1 MQLVAYGAQDV
12 YITGNPQITYFKVVY
27 RRHTNF
33 ATENIRLPLTNANFG
48 NTAYVVVTRNADLIT
63 QCYLEVKLPQIS
75 LPQGAT
81 ADQTANGRFA
91 WSRKIGHCLLDYYYI
106 DVGGTTMDKQ
116 YADWLNIWQELTL
129 SVDQQKNY
137 SKLIGDVP
145 ELTELARARADG
157 VFTDQYTLYLPL
169 QLWFCRNNGL
179 ALPLIALQ
187 YHEVRLYFKFRSF
200 DECVIYNQSIGS
212 PSALA
217 RSGSSTAASLDAAVS
232 IEYVYLDSDERRRF
246 AQVGHEYLIEQ
257 VQYSNDLAVTS
268 SNINQQM
275 YFNHPSKMLVWA
287 IKNGSYVG
295 GKFLGYA
302 AGADWSAP
310 IRSAATNLLLGQ
322 VQEATVGSGS
332 AQVFIG
338 TGAQAAATAA
348 CLAGYVAFPCSVVDP
363 TAPTAAHV
371 QGYVCRLAATQTY
384 MRPSATPSD
393 ASTDLNSRAALE
405 CSHYVVAAPSTSF
418 TVPAAPGGLATA
430 TVAFLNAGGSYAV
443 LPNIIVNALS
453 VITLSRPVQK
463 YADSRPSWVK
473 NFDLTV
479 NQHHNYGVLIDGT
492 VNPVQS
498 GNIKLNGQDR
508 FEVKE
513 GAFFNRLQPL
523 ECTDRSPADGINM
536 FSFGLKPLQH
546 QPSGACNMSR
556 IDTAQLVMN
565 LSGTKA
571 GLLSDAVRGD
581 LMNLGQGSSTS
592 VGASRLII
600 FDFSYN
606 VFRVMS
612 GMGGL
617 AYSN

>member
-1 MQLVAYGAQDV
+1 MGGGLMQLVAYGAQDV

-63 QCYLEVKLPQIS
+63 QAYLEVKLPQIS

-81 ADQTANGRFA
+81 ADQKVNGRFA
-91 WSRKIGHCLLDYYYI
+91 WARKIGHCLLDYYYI

-129 SVDQQKNY
+129 SADQQKNY

-145 ELTELARARADG
+145 ELTDLARARAADG

-217 RSGSSTAASLDAAVS
+217 RSGSSTAASLDAAVA

-287 IKNGSYVG
+287 IKNGSYHG
-295 GKFLGYA
+295 GKFLGYSA
-302 AGADWSAP
+302 TADWSAP
-310 IRSAATNLLLGQ
+310 IRSAGTNLLLGQ
-322 VQEATVGSGS
+322 VQESTVGSGT
-332 AQVFIG
+332 AQVF
-338 TGAQAAATAA
+338 TGANGAAAALAA
-348 CLAGYVAFPCSVVDP
+348 CTVGYEVAQCSVVDP
-363 TAPTAAHV
+363 TAPTAAPV
-371 QGYVCRLAATQTY
+371 QGYMCRLQATQSY
-384 MRPSATPSD
+384 MRPSATVSD
-393 ASTDLNSRAALE
+393 ATTDLNFRATLD
-405 CSHYVVAAPSTSF
+405 CSHFVVSC
-418 TVPAAPGGLATA
+418 PAASFVNG
-430 TVAFLNAGGSYAV
+430 VASVSFLSASGSYNI
-443 LPNIIVNALS
+443 LPNVTVNALS
-453 VITLSRPVQK
+453 VITMSRPVQK
-463 YADSRPSWVK
+463 YNDSRPSWVK
-473 NFDLTV
+473 NADLIV
-479 NQHHNYGVLIDGT
+479 NQHHNYGVLIDGS

-508 FEVKE
+508 FETKE
-513 GAFFNRLQPL
+513 GAFFNRLQPK
-523 ECTDRSPADGINM
+523 ECTDCSPADGINM

-565 LSGTKA
+565 LSGSKS
-571 GLLSDAVRGD
+571 GPLSDAVRGD